1 MKYNKRKGNK
11 MSKENRELAV
21 ISPRMMDI
29 MEHYIGMLE
38 RENELLKNDYN
49 VANDGIDDLNDA
61 LKDEKYYSEE
71 YEKKAKAEIEELKAE
86 IKELRA
92 ETEIDELQAFSK
104 RLKDTSHYP
113 KEYREEAEM
122 YFHHNP
128 NTEKLWFFMV
138 GDSEVDEDGD
148 IRTTLNVGVDAI
160 AECDNLNGDVSVEV
174 YK

>member
-1 MKYNKRKGNK
+1 MHNEYEDGLLEEVKKLKADIKHFKDIANEDFK
-11 MSKENRELAV
+11 M
-21 ISPRMMDI
+21 
-29 MEHYIGMLE
+29 
-38 RENELLKNDYN
+38 
-49 VANDGIDDLNDA
+49 IDDDRDKLQAENQE
-61 LKDEKYYSEE
+61 LKLLSCTDDCQDNVNSLIK
-71 YEKKAKAEIEELKAE
+71 LKAE
-86 IKELRA
+86 IKEKEEQYHMLA
-92 ETEIDELQAFSK
+92 SSN
-104 RLKDTSHYP
+104 TSHYP

-148 IRTTLNVGVDAI
+148 IRTTLNVGVNAI